1 VLYYD
6 QHGLEPLWITIIPPG
21 RRDEVLEKLQGG
33 ADLMTPG
40 LTSWSTAI
48 KSGDIVAVTLQNDVP
63 VAVGVAGFDIGRLSK
78 AAGQRGKAVYIVHCY
93 NDDLWSLGSKTKPPA
108 ALAEPVVKSRVEE
121 VMEQLSLNT
130 EEEEDNSRAETLPEP
145 PAETNKS
152 ENERDV
158 EPAVAGMM
166 LTTLVLRL

>member
-1 VLYYD
+1 
-6 QHGLEPLWITIIPPG
+6 
-21 RRDEVLEKLQGG
+21 
-33 ADLMTPG
+33 MTPG
-40 LTSWSTAI
+40 LTGWSTAI

-78 AAGQRGKAVYIVHCY
+78 AAGERGKAVYIVHCY

-108 ALAEPVVKSRVEE
+108 AMAEPVVKSGVEE
-121 VMEQLSLNT
+121 VMEQLSLDI
-130 EEEEDNSRAETLPEP
+130 EKEEDNSNAETLPEP

-152 ENERDV
+152 ESEQEPRDA

-166 LTTLVLRL
+166 LTTPVLRL